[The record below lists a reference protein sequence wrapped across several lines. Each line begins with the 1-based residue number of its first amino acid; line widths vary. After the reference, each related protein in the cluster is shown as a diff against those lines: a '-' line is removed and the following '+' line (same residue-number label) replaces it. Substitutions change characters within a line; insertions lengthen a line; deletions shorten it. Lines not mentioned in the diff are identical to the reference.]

1 MKNQLILIALAA
13 LLVPVIVLV
22 HGSATSIVTAAHP
35 GGTNDPV
42 SFKNDVQP
50 ILESRCVKC
59 HGGKFPS
66 EGLTLESYEGVM
78 AGSQNEQVV
87 LAGDA
92 NSSLLVEKIKSGEM
106 PKRGPKLTPEQIQAI
121 EQWIDSG
128 ALNN

>member
-1 MKNQLILIALAA
+1 
-13 LLVPVIVLV
+13 
-22 HGSATSIVTAAHP
+22 
-35 GGTNDPV
+35 
-42 SFKNDVQP
+42 
-50 ILESRCVKC
+50 
-59 HGGKFPS
+59 
-66 EGLTLESYEGVM
+66 M